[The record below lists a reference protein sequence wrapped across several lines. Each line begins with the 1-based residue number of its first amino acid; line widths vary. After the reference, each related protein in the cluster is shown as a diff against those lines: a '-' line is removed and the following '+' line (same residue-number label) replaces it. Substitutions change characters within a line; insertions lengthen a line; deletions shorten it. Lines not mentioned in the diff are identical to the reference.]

1 MLNMPVWP
9 LIWAQRR
16 LLTSSLDVLVES
28 QNQSK
33 FMMCAKPII
42 FQYGAVAFETGI
54 GRAYNVALASKANF
68 TIPGDT
74 SPSHRYW
81 AQDIVTPEWTM
92 SNDGMMQVPTGPG
105 LGVDID
111 VDRIESL
118 TIEKETVTA

>member
-1 MLNMPVWP
+1 ML
-9 LIWAQRR
+9 
-16 LLTSSLDVLVES
+16 
-28 QNQSK
+28 
-33 FMMCAKPII
+33 
-42 FQYGAVAFETGI
+42 ETGI